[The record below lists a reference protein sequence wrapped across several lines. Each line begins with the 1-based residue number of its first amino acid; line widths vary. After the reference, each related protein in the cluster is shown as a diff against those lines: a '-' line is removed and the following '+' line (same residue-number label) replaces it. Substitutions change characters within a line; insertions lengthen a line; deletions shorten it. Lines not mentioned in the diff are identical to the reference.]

1 MPIDPVCGM
10 EVGEDTSFKVEYRG
24 GRMYYFCS
32 PGVRLSSRRTLRST
46 SGTWRTLPHHGHSH
60 RRMQRMGGCHH

>member
-24 GRMYYFCS
+24 RMYYFCS
-32 PGVRLSSRRTLRST
+32 PGCKAEFEANPKKYVWDVEDS
-46 SGTWRTLPHHGHSH
+46 PHHGHSH